1 MLGQLSLVSSDQVRV
16 PGSNGA
22 GGTRRCVLAEAI
34 RTTGFAL
41 HVDDN
46 DAWARLLLT
55 VIATQGT
62 TANDDDGICRFFNN
76 VTKSGRQLESLFD
89 LLVEADKKAV
99 ASEDVPM
106 GR

>member
-1 MLGQLSLVSSDQVRV
+1 M
-16 PGSNGA
+16 
-22 GGTRRCVLAEAI
+22 
-34 RTTGFAL
+34 
-41 HVDDN
+41 
-46 DAWARLLLT
+46 T